1 METEKIK
8 EIEKILSEEN
18 IDLKILKDKAWHGIP
33 DKFRAITWKILFGY
47 LPPNKNRRELTMK
60 RKREEYTDCIPRY
73 YDGDTEKSEQEQ
85 DMLRQILVDMPR
97 TAPGIPLFHHEII
110 QKVYIFLFFL
120 LLLNFYIVLYFI
132 EYGKNVIYL
141 VTKTSC
147 YSLCTRI

>member
-110 QKVYIFLFFL
+110 QKVYFFLFYYYYYIFIL
-120 LLLNFYIVLYFI
+120 FYIL
-132 EYGKNVIYL
+132 
-141 VTKTSC
+141 
-147 YSLCTRI
+147 